1 MMLSIILCAA
11 FFSRA
16 TAQDVFVSNDFT
28 ADQCTTAERNCP
40 DIVSAL
46 NISTSFSTVYLYAGV
61 YSGTGNANIC
71 IGKCVG
77 LKGVTLAGM
86 GDPAEVVL
94 ASRDVPFADTVA
106 MYIYENT
113 IIHIANMTI
122 QDYSNTVSTEP
133 NKAGAM
139 EVVNSNILFENVVF
153 RNNSGVI
160 GGAVHV
166 TNSNVTLNDTSF
178 LENSARLHGGAL
190 YFINS
195 NVEVNH
201 CLFRHN
207 NVSTIPANAA
217 GTGGAIYFIGVNDL
231 AIFHTDFIGNTAMRS
246 GGALFMQLNS
256 NTGIKSLAG
265 QFSAKNSLFR
275 DNSVKGQGNCVY
287 SGTCNSRGGALF
299 INALSTQLV
308 DCVFDGNSALTT
320 STTEV
325 TSLSLVVYLCS
336 VLCLYFL
343 PSSPLLSSVLLC
355 FILVWRCPLLSPSL
369 THHSSV
375 FPSPLF
381 LSTPYFKNNSTQLSH
396 HTLHT
401 PHRQLKEEDCTPPPT
416 PSTLSPPMWAHTC
429 TTVPSTT
436 TTPQGRAVACLSR
449 GSAWIL

>member
-1 MMLSIILCAA
+1 MILSVILCVA
-11 FFSRA
+11 FFSRTA
-16 TAQDVFVSNDFT
+16 AQDVFVSNDFT
-28 ADQCTTAERNCP
+28 ADQCTVAERNCP

-77 LKGVTLAGM
+77 LKGVTLTGM
-86 GDPAEVVL
+86 GGDPAQVVL

-113 IIHIANMTI
+113 ITRIANMTI

-139 EVVNSNILFENVVF
+139 EVVNSDVFFENVVF
-153 RNNSGVI
+153 QNNSGVI
-160 GGAVHV
+160 GGAMHV
-166 TNSNVTLNDTSF
+166 TNSNVTLNSTMF
-178 LENSARLHGGAL
+178 YHNSARLHGGGL

-201 CLFRHN
+201 CKFRHN

-217 GTGGAIYFIGVNDL
+217 GTGGAIYFVGVNDL
-231 AIFHTDFIGNTAMRS
+231 AIAHSEFHGNTAMRS
-246 GGALFMQLNS
+246 GGAVFMQLNS

-265 QFSAKNSLFR
+265 QFSARDSLFKG
-275 DNSVKGQGNCVY
+275 NSVKGQGNCVY

-299 INALSTQLV
+299 INALSTQLI

-325 TSLSLVVYLCS
+325 
-336 VLCLYFL
+336 CLI
-343 PSSPLLSSVLLC
+343 P
-355 FILVWRCPLLSPSL
+355 
-369 THHSSV
+369 
-375 FPSPLF
+375 
-381 LSTPYFKNNSTQLSH
+381 
-396 HTLHT
+396 
-401 PHRQLKEEDCTPPPT
+401 
-416 PSTLSPPMWAHTC
+416 
-429 TTVPSTT
+429 
-436 TTPQGRAVACLSR
+436 
-449 GSAWIL
+449 